1 MTGFLGVMFFV
12 YLYPV
17 DFLHYST
24 DLLSN
29 YSFMITFVVDFTALQ
44 KGSGPMKYID
54 ELYLAILIVFL
65 PVHLDLLNVLFY
77 FFVTCFWSFSKMYLT
92 VVGKP
97 GNVSLVPFIF
107 CWYILISMC
116 KNLERESYSE
126 VSDFI

>member
-1 MTGFLGVMFFV
+1 MSMTGFLGVIFFV

-44 KGSGPMKYID
+44 KVSGPMKYID

-77 FFVTCFWSFSKMYLT
+77 FFVTCF
-92 VVGKP
+92 
-97 GNVSLVPFIF
+97 
-107 CWYILISMC
+107 
-116 KNLERESYSE
+116 
-126 VSDFI
+126 